1 MARPAYKPTKAQRN
15 EVARAKAT
23 GMSDDAIALGLG
35 ISRGTLL
42 KHFAL
47 ELDAGAARRQIK
59 VRAALMAQ
67 AEGGNVAACKA
78 VIAMMDTAAAED
90 EFRKQMK
97 PAAKVEPVG
106 KKEAAQAAAIG
117 AENGTDWAGLLPN

>member
-1 MARPAYKPTKAQRN
+1 MARPAFKPTKAQRG

-47 ELDAGAARRQIK
+47 ELDAGAAKRQIK

-67 AEGGNVAACKA
+67 AESGNVAACKA
-78 VIAMMDTAAAED
+78 VIAMMETASAEAA
-90 EFRKQMK
+90 FRKQVDAPTK
-97 PAAKVEPVG
+97 SEPMG
-106 KKEAAQAAAIG
+106 KKEAARIAADG
-117 AENGTDWAGLLPN
+117 AENGTEWSGLLPN